1 MNLSKKSRYGLRA
14 LTDLAINSKREQV
27 PLNLIAQRNGIS
39 PQYLEQVFA
48 SLRKAGLVKS
58 VKGSQGGYFLAR
70 KPEKIALSE
79 ILETLDGSYRIEAE
93 QAEDEGES
101 RGIAEA
107 IQKTLIDPV
116 NTQLDHLLKSIT
128 LADLEKA
135 CLSYREQGQ
144 DMYYI

>member
-58 VKGSQGGYFLAR
+58 VKGAQGGYFLAR

-135 CLSYREQGQ
+135 CLLYREQGQ

>member
-107 IQKTLIDPV
+107 IQKMLIDPV

-135 CLSYREQGQ
+135 CLLYREQGQ

>member
-58 VKGSQGGYFLAR
+58 VKGLQGGYFLAR

>member
-93 QAEDEGES
+93 QAEDEGEG
-101 RGIAEA
+101 REIAEA

-135 CLSYREQGQ
+135 CLLYREQGQ

>member
-1 MNLSKKSRYGLRA
+1 MKISKKCRYGIRA
-14 LTDLAINSKREQV
+14 LIDLAANSENEYMV
-27 PLNLIAQRNGIS
+27 LGNIAERNGIS
-39 PQYLEQVFA
+39 SQYLEQVFA

-70 KPEKIALSE
+70 EPEKIALSE

-135 CLSYREQGQ
+135 CLLYREQGQ